1 MFQNEEINI
10 YFKFNLNLNGLEII
24 NRSFAVPQKNPN
36 FNFRVFG
43 RWYDR
48 LDQPVLTNWTKS
60 DTSGCVFFFRI
71 PAYLAAVELELND
84 WCHLTLF
91 HHVALFHSSSSA
103 LLPLGFSCKTFPQS
117 QDCWRHTI
125 LIWASSISSENLR
138 GTTVC
143 CWFLLRRWS
152 GPLFSFIIIIWVAL
166 AAVYKPSPWPNSG
179 PSGNWRKAIYS
190 IIWGNFGD
198 RTKQDC
204 SIRRMVSWD
213 KH

>member
-1 MFQNEEINI
+1 M
-10 YFKFNLNLNGLEII
+10 
-24 NRSFAVPQKNPN
+24 
-36 FNFRVFG
+36 FG
-43 RWYDR
+43 RWYNR

-60 DTSGCVFFFRI
+60 DTSAWGCVFFFRI

-84 WCHLTLF
+84 WWCHFTLF
-91 HHVALFHSSSSA
+91 HHVALFHSSSST
-103 LLPLGFSCKTFPQS
+103 LSPLGFKTFPQS

-143 CWFLLRRWS
+143 CWFLLHRWS

-166 AAVYKPSPWPNSG
+166 PAVYKPSPWPNSG
-179 PSGNWRKAIYS
+179 PSGNWRKAIYG

-213 KH
+213 KG